1 MSPPARGL
9 LSLLSV
15 LIGVIESIAG
25 SMISLV
31 IYMHYDLEGW
41 YAQRRARHGEKLENK
56 KRSIL

>member
-1 MSPPARGL
+1 L

-41 YAQRRARHGEKLENK
+41 YAQRRARHGEKLEK
-56 KRSIL
+56 KAGKRYE